1 MKGEDDMIE
10 TNLVLD
16 AKGLACPMP
25 IVKTRK
31 IMKEL
36 AQGNVLEVQATDK
49 GSTADLKAWAE
60 SSGHDYLGTT
70 EADGILKHYLRK
82 AGGEEK
88 IEKKY
93 PHIVSNKEL
102 QGILEGNREVLVL
115 DVRESAEFAFGH
127 IAGAQSLPLG
137 DVETSLSDLNKEA
150 EIYVVCRT
158 GNRSDL
164 VAQKLSKAGFTQVVN
179 VIPGMSEWNGSI
191 EKLL

>member
-1 MKGEDDMIE
+1 MIE

>member
-1 MKGEDDMIE
+1 MIE
-10 TNLVLD
+10 TDLVLD

-36 AQGNVLEVQATDK
+36 EPGNVLEVQATDK
-49 GSTADLKAWAE
+49 GSTADLKAWAG

-70 EADGILKHYLRK
+70 EDEQGVLKHYLRK
-82 AGGEEK
+82 TSTEEK
-88 IEKKY
+88 TEKKH
-93 PHIVSNKEL
+93 PIIISNEEL
-102 QGILEGNREVLVL
+102 QVVLKDDSNALLL

-127 IAGAQSLPLG
+127 IEGAKSLPLG
-137 DVETSLSDLNKEA
+137 EVYTVLGDLNKEA
-150 EIYVVCRT
+150 NIYVVCRT

-164 VAQKLSKAGFTQVVN
+164 VAQKLAAAGFEKVTNVV
-179 VIPGMSEWNGSI
+179 PGMSKWNGPI